1 MNQTPVSLTVETPVP
16 CRGCHARHKGLCG
29 ALNAAE
35 LTALSRYTR
44 VVKHL
49 AGSEIA
55 GEETEIYN
63 YANVM
68 SGVIKL
74 SRVLEDGR
82 QQVIGLKFSPD
93 FMGRIYGTDNIV
105 AVRAA
110 SDVELCQ
117 IPKKVLEVLVETNRA
132 LERRLM
138 IQTLRE
144 LDEAREWMVTLG
156 RKTASERL
164 ASCLYLIALH
174 IDPSID
180 IGEGTA
186 IEYDLP
192 LTRADIADFLGLSLE
207 TVSRQ
212 MTLLRKSGVIQIT
225 RKRHIEIGDVDKL
238 RKLCG

>member
-1 MNQTPVSLTVETPVP
+1 MNQVPDVQTVETPVL

-29 ALNAAE
+29 ALDAAE

-44 VVKHL
+44 MVKHQ
-49 AGSEIA
+49 AGSEIV
-55 GEETEIYN
+55 GEETEIHS

-82 QQVIGLKFSPD
+82 QQVIGLKFAPD
-93 FMGRIYGTDNIV
+93 FIGRIYGTDNVV
-105 AVRAA
+105 AAQAA

-117 IPKKVLEVLVETNRA
+117 IPKKVLEVLVETNRSF
-132 LERRLM
+132 ERRLM

-164 ASCLYLIALH
+164 ASCLYLIAVH
-174 IDPSID
+174 IDPSLETVARARI
-180 IGEGTA
+180 A
-186 IEYDLP
+186 YDLP

-225 RKRHIEIGDVDKL
+225 RKRHIEIGDIDAL